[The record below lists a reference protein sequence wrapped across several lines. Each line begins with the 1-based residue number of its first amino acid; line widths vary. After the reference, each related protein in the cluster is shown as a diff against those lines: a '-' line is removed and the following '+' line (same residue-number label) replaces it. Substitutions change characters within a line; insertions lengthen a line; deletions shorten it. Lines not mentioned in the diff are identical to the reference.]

1 MKTVNSW
8 LVVAIIV
15 PVVLLFWPFAM
26 WNDTMNVVLRVIPSL
41 AAQVLLCRVGRWN
54 FVKVIPAVLTGAFA
68 AWGTYLYCTS
78 PHWSNVTFWGGL
90 IADYASPFISCGII
104 LIVYLL
110 LGREITEFRG
120 TEQRSNISR

>member
-54 FVKVIPAVLTGAFA
+54 CVKVIPAVLTGAFA

-78 PHWSNVTFWGGL
+78 PHWSNATFWGGL
-90 IADYASPFISCGII
+90 IADYVSPFISCGII

-110 LGREITEFRG
+110 LGKRS
-120 TEQRSNISR
+120 QRDQTAE